1 MNLRHLKISQKLAIL
16 FSGLFVMLLL
26 HYFLVY
32 KLDSNILDD
41 GTKLDIAQRNGMSI
55 QQSIFYLRNVVSG
68 NQQTDLNDLNNQV
81 NIINSNLEILQNG
94 GIYKARFD
102 DEVHVEP
109 IAEDIKSQLTAFQRL
124 WKEFDKRFTK
134 IRTTSQLHHDS
145 VLVYY
150 IPERAANSATQLPAE
165 EDLFSLGDIGNIDG
179 GLDNDLGDLS
189 LTFDNSF
196 KNNDANAALSI
207 NYRKMEYKFDNVL
220 NGNIAPDVNYIIRNA
235 EKLVLLNKN
244 LENSLSTRLYYDQIR
259 LRYWMIALFLI
270 NAIVIGLGF
279 WFVIKTALHP
289 LLKIRRLIN
298 RLAAGDISKTLL
310 ANSHDEVGSLI
321 QDLSRF
327 SQGLEKITDFAT
339 QVGKGNFDEEF
350 KVRSKKDSL
359 GYALLEM
366 RNDLKQNAEE
376 DKRRNWANE
385 GTAKFSDIL
394 RQHAQDMQALSYQLI
409 SNLVH
414 YLGANQGGIYSLERE
429 GDERDAKANLVLKA
443 AYAYNQQKFIKQSI
457 PVEQGLLGQAVME
470 KGYLY
475 FNQISSDYIRL
486 TSGLGEATPS
496 YLLIVPLISNDEVH
510 GVIELASFKAIEEYQ
525 LAFVIKLSESIAAT
539 LSNVRSNERTKL
551 LLEES
556 QMYAEQM
563 RAQEEEMRQ
572 SMEELTTTQ
581 EELERIQGDLRER
594 LTNYES
600 VVNSTKSMILA
611 LDGEYNIK
619 VLNRSYAAM
628 LRRLKGTE
636 VPNGSNILEILTQEQ
651 LEYWKPHY
659 ERALSGETFTM
670 VSNIK
675 NSEFEDLYYE
685 LEFFP
690 LIARSGDITGFAI
703 VNREVTSLNPIRFT
717 EYEDIIPIKRGNND
731 N

>member
-1 MNLRHLKISQKLAIL
+1 MNIKHLKISQKLAIL

-26 HYFLVY
+26 HYFLVF
-32 KLDSNILDD
+32 KLDNNILDD

-55 QQSIFYLRNVVSG
+55 QQAIFYLRNVVDG
-68 NQQTDLNDLNNQV
+68 NQQTDLNDLSNRV
-81 NIINSNLEILQNG
+81 SSINSNLDILQNG

-102 DEVHVEP
+102 EEIEVKP
-109 IAEDIKSQLTAFQRL
+109 ISEEINNQLVSFQRL

-150 IPERAANSATQLPAE
+150 IPESKSSLINQLPAE
-165 EDLFSLGDIGNIDG
+165 ENLFSLGDLGGLDG
-179 GLDNDLGDLS
+179 GLDDLGDLS
-189 LTFDNSF
+189 LSFDDNT
-196 KNNDANAALSI
+196 ANTALSI
-207 NYRKMEYKFDNVL
+207 NYRKMEYQFDNVL
-220 NGNIAPDVNYIIRNA
+220 NGNIAPDVNFIIRNA
-235 EKLVLLNKN
+235 EKLILLNKN

-259 LRYWMIALFLI
+259 LRYWMVALFLI
-270 NAIVIGLGF
+270 NAIGIGLGY
-279 WFVIKTALHP
+279 WFVVTTSLHP
-289 LLKIRRLIN
+289 LLKIRQLIN
-298 RLAAGDISKTLL
+298 RLAAGDISRTLL
-310 ANSHDEVGSLI
+310 ARSHDEVGNLI

-327 SQGLEKITDFAT
+327 SQGLEHITEFAT
-339 QVGKGNFDEEF
+339 QVGKGNFDEDFE
-350 KVRSKKDSL
+350 VRSKKDTL

-366 RNDLKQNAEE
+366 RDDLKQNAEE

-414 YLGANQGGIYSLERE
+414 YLEANQGGIYSLEKE
-429 GDERDAKANLVLKA
+429 GDEKEAKAHLVLKA
-443 AYAYNQQKFIKQSI
+443 AYAYNKQKFIQQSI
-457 PVEQGLLGQAVME
+457 PIEQGLLGQAVME
-470 KGYLY
+470 KGHLY

-496 YLLIVPLISNDEVH
+496 YLLIVPLISNNEVH
-510 GVIELASFKAIEEYQ
+510 GVIEIASFHPIEEYQ

-539 LSNVRSNERTKL
+539 LANVRSNERTKL

-581 EELERIQGDLRER
+581 EELERIQRDLRER
-594 LTNYES
+594 LANYEG

-611 LDGEYNIK
+611 LDEEYNIK

-651 LEYWKPHY
+651 LEYWKPYY
-659 ERALSGETFTM
+659 ERALGGESFTM

-690 LIARSGDITGFAI
+690 LIATSGKITGFAI
-703 VNREVTSLNPIRFT
+703 VNREVTSLNPVRFT
-717 EYEDIIPIKRGNND
+717 EYEDIVPID
-731 N
+731 

>member
-1 MNLRHLKISQKLAIL
+1 MNIKHLKISQKLAIL

-26 HYFLVY
+26 HYFLVFR
-32 KLDSNILDD
+32 LDTNILDD
-41 GTKLDIAQRNGMSI
+41 GTKLDIAQGNGMAI
-55 QQSIFYLRNVVSG
+55 QQAIFYLRNVVDG
-68 NQQTDLNDLNNQV
+68 NQQTDLNDLSNRV
-81 NIINSNLEILQNG
+81 SSINSNLNILQSG
-94 GIYKARFD
+94 GVYKARFD
-102 DEVHVEP
+102 EEIKVE
-109 IAEDIKSQLTAFQRL
+109 AVGKDITNQLMAFQRL
-124 WKEFDKRFTK
+124 WKEFDRRFTK

-150 IPERAANSATQLPAE
+150 VPEKTTSMTQLPAE
-165 EDLFSLGDIGNIDG
+165 EDLFSLGNLGGLDG
-179 GLDNDLGDLS
+179 GLDDLGDLS
-189 LTFDNSF
+189 FSF
-196 KNNDANAALSI
+196 GEEATNMALST
-207 NYRKMEYKFDNVL
+207 NYRKMEYQFDNVL
-220 NGNIAPDVNYIIRNA
+220 NGNIIPDVNFIIRNA
-235 EKLVLLNKN
+235 EKLILLNRN

-270 NAIVIGLGF
+270 NAIVIGTGY
-279 WFVIKTALHP
+279 WFVVTTSLHP
-289 LLKIRRLIN
+289 LLKIRQLIN
-298 RLAAGDISKTLL
+298 RLAAGDIYRTML
-310 ANSHDEVGSLI
+310 ARSHDEVGNLI

-327 SQGLEKITDFAT
+327 SQGLEHITDFAT
-339 QVGKGNFDEEF
+339 QVGKGNFNDDF
-350 KVRSKKDSL
+350 QVRSKKDTL

-366 RNDLKQNAEE
+366 RDDLKQNSED

-414 YLGANQGGIYSLERE
+414 YLEANQGGIYSLEKE
-429 GDERDAKANLVLKA
+429 GQDSDAKSSLVLKA
-443 AYAYNQQKFIKQSI
+443 AYAYNKQKFIQQSI

-470 KGYLY
+470 KGHLY

-496 YLLIVPLISNDEVH
+496 HLLIVPLISNDEVH
-510 GVIELASFKAIEEYQ
+510 GVIELASFKPIEEYQ

-539 LSNVRSNERTKL
+539 LSNVRNNERTKN

-556 QMYAEQM
+556 QMYAQQM

-581 EELERIQGDLRER
+581 EELERIQRDLKER
-594 LTNYES
+594 LTNYEA

-611 LDGEYNIK
+611 LDRNYNIK
-619 VLNRSYAAM
+619 VLNRSYSAM

-651 LEYWKPHY
+651 LEYWKPYY
-659 ERALSGETFTM
+659 ERALNGESFTM
-670 VSNIK
+670 ISNIK
-675 NSEFEDLYYE
+675 TSEFEDVYYE

-690 LIARSGDITGFAI
+690 LIATNGTITGFAI
-703 VNREVTSLNPIRFT
+703 VNREITSLNPVRFT
-717 EYEDIIPIKRGNND
+717 DYEDIVPIV
-731 N
+731 

>member
-1 MNLRHLKISQKLAIL
+1 MNIKHLKISQKLAIL

-26 HYFLVY
+26 HYFLVFR
-32 KLDSNILDD
+32 LDANILDD

-55 QQSIFYLRNVVSG
+55 QQAIFYLRNVVDG
-68 NQQTDLNDLNNQV
+68 NQQTDLNDLSNRV
-81 NIINSNLEILQNG
+81 SSVNSNLAILQNG
-94 GIYKARFD
+94 GVYKVRFD
-102 DEVHVEP
+102 EKVEVQPVSD
-109 IAEDIKSQLTAFQRL
+109 DISNQLLSFQRL

-150 IPERAANSATQLPAE
+150 VPESTTNSVNQLSAE
-165 EDLFSLGDIGNIDG
+165 DDLFSLGDLGLGSLDG
-179 GLDNDLGDLS
+179 GLDDLGS
-189 LTFDNSF
+189 ISFDDNA
-196 KNNDANAALSI
+196 ANTALSI
-207 NYRKMEYKFDNVL
+207 NYRKMEYQFDNVL
-220 NGNIAPDVNYIIRNA
+220 NGNIAPDVNFIIRNA

-259 LRYWMIALFLI
+259 LRYWMVALFLI
-270 NAIVIGLGF
+270 NAVIIGLGY
-279 WFVIKTALHP
+279 WFVVKTSLHP
-289 LLKIRRLIN
+289 LLKIRQLIN
-298 RLAAGDISKTLL
+298 RLAAGDISRTLL
-310 ANSHDEVGSLI
+310 ARSHDEVGNLI

-327 SQGLEKITDFAT
+327 SQGLEHITDFAT
-339 QVGKGNFDEEF
+339 QVGKGNFDKDFE
-350 KVRSKKDSL
+350 VRSKKDTL

-414 YLGANQGGIYSLERE
+414 YLEANQGGIYSLEKE
-429 GDERDAKANLVLKA
+429 GQDDDAKSNLILKA
-443 AYAYNQQKFIKQSI
+443 AYAYNKQKFIEQSI

-470 KGYLY
+470 KGHLY

-510 GVIELASFKAIEEYQ
+510 GVIEIASFKPIKEYQ

-581 EELERIQGDLRER
+581 EELERIQIDLKER
-594 LTNYES
+594 LANYEG

-611 LDGEYNIK
+611 LDEEYNIK
-619 VLNRSYAAM
+619 VLNRSYATM

-651 LEYWKPHY
+651 LEYWKPYY
-659 ERALSGETFTM
+659 ERALGGESFTM

-690 LIARSGDITGFAI
+690 LITVGGGITGFAI
-703 VNREVTSLNPIRFT
+703 VNREVTSLNPVRFT
-717 EYEDIIPIKRGNND
+717 EYEDIIPIE
-731 N
+731 

>member
-1 MNLRHLKISQKLAIL
+1 MNIKHLKISQKLAIL

-26 HYFLVY
+26 HYFLVFR
-32 KLDSNILDD
+32 LDTNILDD
-41 GTKLDIAQRNGMSI
+41 GTKLDIAQRNGMAV
-55 QQSIFYLRNVVSG
+55 QQAIFYLRNVVDG
-68 NQQTDLNDLNNQV
+68 NQQTDLNDLSNRV
-81 NIINSNLEILQNG
+81 SSINSNLGILQNG
-94 GIYKARFD
+94 GLYKVRFD
-102 DEVHVEP
+102 EQIKIEA
-109 IAEDIKSQLTAFQRL
+109 IEGDINNQLFAFQRL

-150 IPERAANSATQLPAE
+150 VPETTNSSIQLPAE
-165 EDLFSLGDIGNIDG
+165 EDLFSLGNLGGLGALDG
-179 GLDNDLGDLS
+179 GLDDLGDLS
-189 LTFDNSF
+189 LSFDE
-196 KNNDANAALSI
+196 KTANTVLSI
-207 NYRKMEYKFDNVL
+207 NYRKIEYRFDNVL
-220 NGNIAPDVNYIIRNA
+220 NGNIAPDVNFILRNA
-235 EKLVLLNKN
+235 EKLILLNKN
-244 LENSLSTRLYYDQIR
+244 LENSLSTRLHYDQIR
-259 LRYWMIALFLI
+259 LRYWMVALFLI
-270 NAIVIGLGF
+270 NAIVIGIGY
-279 WFVIKTALHP
+279 WFVIKTSLHP

-298 RLAAGDISKTLL
+298 RLAAGDISRTLL
-310 ANSHDEVGSLI
+310 ARSHDEVGNLI

-327 SQGLEKITDFAT
+327 SQGLEHITDFAT
-339 QVGKGNFDEEF
+339 QVGKGNFDDTFE
-350 KVRSKKDSL
+350 VRSKKDTL

-366 RNDLKQNAEE
+366 RNDLKQNSEE

-414 YLGANQGGIYSLERE
+414 YLEANQGGIYSLEKE
-429 GDERDAKANLVLKA
+429 GDHNEAKANLVLKA
-443 AYAYNQQKFIKQSI
+443 AYAYNKQKFIQQSI

-470 KGYLY
+470 KGHLY

-510 GVIELASFKAIEEYQ
+510 GVIEIASFKPIEEYQ
-525 LAFVIKLSESIAAT
+525 LTFVIKLSESIAAT

-551 LLEES
+551 LLEDS

-581 EELERIQGDLRER
+581 EELERIQRDLRER
-594 LTNYES
+594 LINYES
-600 VVNSTKSMILA
+600 VVNSTKSMILS
-611 LDGEYNIK
+611 LDKNYNIK
-619 VLNRSYAAM
+619 VLNRSYAVM

-651 LEYWKPHY
+651 LEYWKPYY
-659 ERALSGETFTM
+659 ERALGGESFTM

-675 NSEFEDLYYE
+675 NSEFEDVYYE

-690 LIARSGDITGFAI
+690 LTATNGTITGFAI
-703 VNREVTSLNPIRFT
+703 VNREVTSLNPVRFT
-717 EYEDIIPIKRGNND
+717 EYEDIIPIT
-731 N
+731 

>member
-1 MNLRHLKISQKLAIL
+1 MNIKHLKISQKLAIL

-26 HYFLVY
+26 HYFLVFR
-32 KLDSNILDD
+32 LDANILDD
-41 GTKLDIAQRNGMSI
+41 GTKLDIAQRNGMAI
-55 QQSIFYLRNVVSG
+55 QQAIFYLRNVVDG
-68 NQQTDLNDLNNQV
+68 NQQTDLNDLSNRV
-81 NIINSNLEILQNG
+81 NTVNSNLDILQNG
-94 GIYKARFD
+94 GIYKVRFD
-102 DEVHVEP
+102 EEVEVEP
-109 IAEDIKSQLTAFQRL
+109 VSEEISTQLASFQRL

-150 IPERAANSATQLPAE
+150 VQENVSSSTNPLPAE
-165 EDLFSLGDIGNIDG
+165 EDLFSLGGLGNLGSLDD
-179 GLDNDLGDLS
+179 GLDDLGNLS
-189 LTFDNSF
+189 LSFEDNA
-196 KNNDANAALSI
+196 ANTALSI
-207 NYRKMEYKFDNVL
+207 NYRKMEYRFDNVL
-220 NGNIAPDVNYIIRNA
+220 NGSIIPDVNFIIRNA
-235 EKLVLLNKN
+235 EKLILLNKN
-244 LENSLSTRLYYDQIR
+244 LENSLSNRLYYDQIR
-259 LRYWMIALFLI
+259 LRYWMVALFLI
-270 NAIVIGLGF
+270 NAIIIGVGY
-279 WFVIKTALHP
+279 WFVVKTALHP
-289 LLKIRRLIN
+289 LLEIRQLVN
-298 RLAAGDISKTLL
+298 RLAAGDVSRTLT
-310 ANSHDEVGSLI
+310 ARSHDEVGNLI

-339 QVGKGNFDEEF
+339 QVGKGNFEQDFE
-350 KVRSKKDSL
+350 VRSKKDKL
-359 GYALLEM
+359 GFALLEM
-366 RNDLKQNAEE
+366 RNDLKRNSEE
-376 DKRRNWANE
+376 DKRRNWSNE

-429 GDERDAKANLVLKA
+429 REDQDAKQENREANLVLKA
-443 AYAYNQQKFIKQSI
+443 AYAYNKQKFIQQTI
-457 PVEQGLLGQAVME
+457 PVQQGLLGQAVME
-470 KGYLY
+470 KGHLY

-486 TSGLGEATPS
+486 TSGLGEATPN

-510 GVIELASFKAIEEYQ
+510 GVIEIASFRPIEKYQ
-525 LAFVIKLSESIAAT
+525 LNFVIKLSESIAAT
-539 LSNVRSNERTKL
+539 LANVRSNERTKL

-581 EELERIQGDLRER
+581 EELERIQKDLREK
-594 LTNYES
+594 LGNYES

-636 VPNGSNILEILTQEQ
+636 VPNGSNILEILTSDQ
-651 LEYWKPHY
+651 LEYWKPYY
-659 ERALSGETFTM
+659 ERALNGEAFTM
-670 VSNIK
+670 VSNVK

-690 LIARSGDITGFAI
+690 LIATSGTITGFAI

-717 EYEDIIPIKRGNND
+717 EYEDIVPIR
-731 N
+731 

>member
-179 GLDNDLGDLS
+179 GLDNNLGDLS
-189 LTFDNSF
+189 LNFDNSF

>member
-1 MNLRHLKISQKLAIL
+1 MNIKHLKISQKLAIL

-26 HYFLVY
+26 HYFLVFR
-32 KLDSNILDD
+32 LDAIILDD

-55 QQSIFYLRNVVSG
+55 QQAIFYLRNVIDG
-68 NQQTDLNDLNNQV
+68 NQQTDLNDLSNRV
-81 NIINSNLEILQNG
+81 GLVNSNLDILQNG
-94 GIYKARFD
+94 GIYKLRFD
-102 DEVHVEP
+102 EKIQVEP
-109 IAEDIKSQLTAFQRL
+109 VSEEISNQLLSFQRL

-145 VLVYY
+145 TLVYY
-150 IPERAANSATQLPAE
+150 IKENTTGSINPLPVE
-165 EDLFSLGDIGNIDG
+165 EDLFSLGNLGLGNLDG
-179 GLDNDLGDLS
+179 DLDDLGSLGDLS
-189 LTFDNSF
+189 LSFDDNTT
-196 KNNDANAALSI
+196 NTVLSST
-207 NYRKMEYKFDNVL
+207 YRKMEYRFDNVL
-220 NGNIAPDVNYIIRNA
+220 NGSIAPDVNFIIRNA
-235 EKLVLLNKN
+235 EKLILLNKN
-244 LENSLSTRLYYDQIR
+244 LENSLSTRLYYDQVR
-259 LRYWMIALFLI
+259 LRYWMVALFLI
-270 NAIVIGLGF
+270 NAIVIGVGY
-279 WFVIKTALHP
+279 WFVVKTSLHP
-289 LLKIRRLIN
+289 LLKIRQLIN
-298 RLAAGDISKTLL
+298 RLAAGDISRTLS
-310 ANSHDEVGSLI
+310 ARSHDEVGNLI

-327 SQGLEKITDFAT
+327 SQGLEQITDFAT

-350 KVRSKKDSL
+350 EVRSKKDKL
-359 GYALLEM
+359 GFALLEM
-366 RNDLKQNAEE
+366 RNDLKQNSEE
-376 DKRRNWANE
+376 DKRRNWSNE

-414 YLGANQGGIYSLERE
+414 YLGANQGGIYSLEKE
-429 GDERDAKANLVLKA
+429 GEDDTKSNLVLKA
-443 AYAYNQQKFIKQSI
+443 AYAYNKQKFIQQSI
-457 PVEQGLLGQAVME
+457 PIQQGLLGQAVME
-470 KGYLY
+470 KGHLY

-496 YLLIVPLISNDEVH
+496 YLLIVPLISNNEVH
-510 GVIELASFKAIEEYQ
+510 GVIEIASFKPIEEYQ

-563 RAQEEEMRQ
+563 GAQEEEMRQ

-581 EELERIQGDLRER
+581 EELERIQRDLKER

-619 VLNRSYAAM
+619 VLNRSYSIM

-651 LEYWKPHY
+651 LEYWKPYY
-659 ERALSGETFTM
+659 ERALGGESFTM
-670 VSNIK
+670 VSNVK
-675 NSEFEDLYYE
+675 NSEFEDVYYE

-690 LIARSGDITGFAI
+690 LITTNGVITGFAI
-703 VNREVTSLNPIRFT
+703 VNRDVTSLNPIRFT
-717 EYEDIIPIKRGNND
+717 EYEDIIPIE
-731 N
+731 

>member
-1 MNLRHLKISQKLAIL
+1 MNVRHLKISQKLAIL
-16 FSGLFVMLLL
+16 FSGLFVMLVL
-26 HYFLVY
+26 HYFLVF

-55 QQSIFYLRNVVSG
+55 QQAIFYLRNVVNG
-68 NQQTDLNDLNNQV
+68 NQQTDLNDLNNRV
-81 NIINSNLEILQNG
+81 HSINSNLEILQNG
-94 GIYKARFD
+94 GVYKARFD
-102 DEVHVEP
+102 EEIEVEP
-109 IAEDIKSQLTAFQRL
+109 VSEDIKNQLTAFQRL
-124 WKEFDKRFTK
+124 WREFDKRFTK

-150 IPERAANSATQLPAE
+150 VPERAVSSDSQLPIE

-179 GLDNDLGDLS
+179 DLGSDLGNLS
-189 LTFDNSF
+189 LTFNNSF
-196 KNNDANAALSI
+196 KENDANATLSI
-207 NYRKMEYKFDNVL
+207 NYRRMEYQFDNVL
-220 NGNIAPDVNYIIRNA
+220 SGNIVPDVNYIIRNA

-244 LENSLSTRLYYDQIR
+244 LENSLSTRLHYDQVR

-279 WFVIKTALHP
+279 WFVVKTSLHP

-298 RLAAGDISKTLL
+298 RLSAGDISRTLL
-310 ANSHDEVGSLI
+310 ASSHDEVGSLI

-339 QVGKGNFDEEF
+339 QVGKGNFDQEF
-350 KVRSKKDSL
+350 EVRSKKDSL

-429 GDERDAKANLVLKA
+429 GDSEDAKANLVLKA

-457 PVEQGLLGQAVME
+457 PAEQGLLGQAVME

-475 FNQISSDYIRL
+475 FNQISPDYIRL

-510 GVIELASFKAIEEYQ
+510 GVIELASFKVIEEYQ

-539 LSNVRSNERTKL
+539 LANVRSNERTKIL
-551 LLEES
+551 LQES

-594 LTNYES
+594 LTNYEA

-636 VPNGSNILEILTQEQ
+636 VPNGSNILEILSQEQ
-651 LEYWKPHY
+651 LEYWKPYY
-659 ERALSGETFTM
+659 ERALGGETFTM

-690 LIARSGDITGFAI
+690 LIATSGDITGFAI

-717 EYEDIIPIKRGNND
+717 EYEDIIPIE
-731 N
+731 

>member
-1 MNLRHLKISQKLAIL
+1 MKIKHLKISQKLAIL
-16 FSGLFVMLLL
+16 FSGLFVMLVL
-26 HYFLVY
+26 HYFLVF

-41 GTKLDIAQRNGMSI
+41 GTKLDIAQRNGMAI
-55 QQSIFYLRNVVSG
+55 QQAIFYLRNVVDG
-68 NQQTDLNDLNNQV
+68 NQQTDLNDLSNRV
-81 NIINSNLEILQNG
+81 ASINSNIDILQNG
-94 GIYKARFD
+94 GVYKARFD
-102 DEVHVEP
+102 EEIEVQP
-109 IAEDIKSQLTAFQRL
+109 ISDDITNQLLAFQRL
-124 WKEFDKRFTK
+124 WKEFDKRFSK
-134 IRTTSQLHHDS
+134 VRTTSQLHHDS

-150 IPERAANSATQLPAE
+150 LPESTTSSATQLPAE
-165 EDLFSLGDIGNIDG
+165 EDLFSLGNLGGLDG
-179 GLDNDLGDLS
+179 GLDDFS
-189 LTFDNSF
+189 FDDNT
-196 KNNDANAALSI
+196 ANPPLSI
-207 NYRKMEYKFDNVL
+207 NYRKMQYQFDNVL
-220 NGNIAPDVNYIIRNA
+220 NGSIAPDLNFIIRNT
-235 EKLVLLNKN
+235 EKLILLNKN
-244 LENSLSTRLYYDQIR
+244 LEHSLSTRLYYDQIR
-259 LRYWMIALFLI
+259 LRYWMVALFLI
-270 NAIVIGLGF
+270 NAIVIGIGY
-279 WFVIKTALHP
+279 WFVVKTSLHP
-289 LLKIRRLIN
+289 LLKIRQLIN
-298 RLAAGDISKTLL
+298 RLAAGDISRTLL
-310 ANSHDEVGSLI
+310 AHSHDEVGSLI

-327 SQGLEKITDFAT
+327 SQGLEHITDFAT
-339 QVGKGNFDEEF
+339 QVGKGNFDENFE
-350 KVRSKKDSL
+350 VRSKKDTL

-366 RNDLKQNAEE
+366 RDDLKQNSEE

-409 SNLVH
+409 SNLFH
-414 YLGANQGGIYSLERE
+414 YLEANQGGIYSLEKE
-429 GDERDAKANLVLKA
+429 GDDKTNLVLKA
-443 AYAYNQQKFIKQSI
+443 AYAYNKQKFIQQSI

-470 KGYLY
+470 KGHLY

-510 GVIELASFKAIEEYQ
+510 GVIEIASFKPIEEYQ

-581 EELERIQGDLRER
+581 EELERIQADLRER
-594 LTNYES
+594 LTNYEA

-611 LDGEYNIK
+611 LDKEYNIK
-619 VLNRSYAAM
+619 VLNRSYSAM

-651 LEYWKPHY
+651 LEYWKPYY
-659 ERALSGETFTM
+659 ERALSGESFTM

-675 NSEFEDLYYE
+675 NSEFEDVYYE

-690 LIARSGDITGFAI
+690 LIATNGVITGFAI

-717 EYEDIIPIKRGNND
+717 DYEDIIPIK
-731 N
+731 

>member
-1 MNLRHLKISQKLAIL
+1 MNIKHLKISQKLAIL
-16 FSGLFVMLLL
+16 FSGLFVMLVL
-26 HYFLVY
+26 HYFLVFR
-32 KLDSNILDD
+32 LDANILDD
-41 GTKLDIAQRNGMSI
+41 GTKLDIAQRNGMAI
-55 QQSIFYLRNVVSG
+55 QQAIFYLRNVVDG
-68 NQQTDLNDLNNQV
+68 NQQTDLNDLSNRV
-81 NIINSNLEILQNG
+81 ILVNSNIDILQNG

-102 DEVHVEP
+102 EEIEVEP
-109 IAEDIKSQLTAFQRL
+109 ISEDITNQLLAFQRL
-124 WKEFDKRFTK
+124 WKEFDKRFAK

-150 IPERAANSATQLPAE
+150 IPEKASSVTQLPVE
-165 EDLFSLGDIGNIDG
+165 EDLFSLGNLDG
-179 GLDNDLGDLS
+179 GLDDLGDLS
-189 LTFDNSF
+189 YSFDKTTTNTP
-196 KNNDANAALSI
+196 LSI
-207 NYRKMEYKFDNVL
+207 NYRKMEYQFDNVL
-220 NGNIAPDVNYIIRNA
+220 NGNIAPDVNFIVRNA

-259 LRYWMIALFLI
+259 LRYWMVALFLI
-270 NAIVIGLGF
+270 NAIVIGIGY
-279 WFVIKTALHP
+279 WFVVKTSLHP
-289 LLKIRRLIN
+289 LLKIRQLVN
-298 RLAAGDISKTLL
+298 RLAAGDISRTLL
-310 ANSHDEVGSLI
+310 ARSHDEVGSLI

-327 SQGLEKITDFAT
+327 SQGLEHITEFAT
-339 QVGKGNFDEEF
+339 QVGKGNFDENFE
-350 KVRSKKDSL
+350 VRSKKDTL

-366 RNDLKQNAEE
+366 RDDLRQNSEE

-394 RQHAQDMQALSYQLI
+394 RQHAQDMQALAYQLI

-414 YLGANQGGIYSLERE
+414 YLEANQGGIYSLEKE
-429 GDERDAKANLVLKA
+429 GDDKDAKANLVLKA
-443 AYAYNQQKFIKQSI
+443 AYAYNKQKFIKQSI

-470 KGYLY
+470 KGHLY

-486 TSGLGEATPS
+486 TSGLGEATPR

-510 GVIELASFKAIEEYQ
+510 GVIEIASFKPIEEYQ

-539 LSNVRSNERTKL
+539 LANVRSNERTKL

-581 EELERIQGDLRER
+581 EELERIQRDLRER
-594 LTNYES
+594 LTNYEA

-611 LDGEYNIK
+611 LDQNYNIK

-651 LEYWKPHY
+651 LEYWKPYY
-659 ERALSGETFTM
+659 ERALSGESFTM

-690 LIARSGDITGFAI
+690 LIATDGTITGFAI
-703 VNREVTSLNPIRFT
+703 VNREVTSLNPVRFT
-717 EYEDIIPIKRGNND
+717 GYEDIVRIE
-731 N
+731 

>member
-1 MNLRHLKISQKLAIL
+1 MNINHLKISQKLAVL
-16 FSGLFVMLLL
+16 FSGLFVMLIL
-26 HYFLVY
+26 HYFLVFR
-32 KLDSNILDD
+32 LDATILDD
-41 GTKLDIAQRNGMSI
+41 GTKLDIAQRNGMAI
-55 QQSIFYLRNVVSG
+55 QQAIFYLRNVIDG
-68 NQQTDLNDLNNQV
+68 NQQTDLNDLSNRV
-81 NIINSNLEILQNG
+81 SLVNSNLDILQNG
-94 GIYKARFD
+94 GIYQARFD
-102 DEVHVEP
+102 DEIELESVS
-109 IAEDIKSQLTAFQRL
+109 EDITTQLLAFQRL

-150 IPERAANSATQLPAE
+150 VPETSNSSVQLPAE
-165 EDLFSLGDIGNIDG
+165 EDLFSLGNLGNLGG
-179 GLDNDLGDLS
+179 GLDDLGDLS
-189 LTFDNSF
+189 LSF
-196 KNNDANAALSI
+196 NENPTNTTLPV
-207 NYRKMEYKFDNVL
+207 NYRKMQYKFDNVL
-220 NGNIAPDVNYIIRNA
+220 NGSIIPDVNFIIRNA
-235 EKLVLLNKN
+235 EKLILLNKN

-270 NAIVIGLGF
+270 NAIVIGAGY
-279 WFVIKTALHP
+279 WFVVKTSLHP
-289 LLKIRRLIN
+289 LLKIRQLIN
-298 RLAAGDISKTLL
+298 RLAAGDISRTLS
-310 ANSHDEVGSLI
+310 ARSHDEVGNLI

-327 SQGLEKITDFAT
+327 SQGLEYITEFAT
-339 QVGKGNFDEEF
+339 QVGKGNFNENFE
-350 KVRSKKDSL
+350 VRSKKDTL
-359 GYALLEM
+359 GFALLEM

-414 YLGANQGGIYSLERE
+414 YLGANQGGIYSLEKEDGNRNSNE
-429 GDERDAKANLVLKA
+429 NAYLVLKA
-443 AYAYNQQKFIKQSI
+443 AYAYNKQKFIQQSI
-457 PVEQGLLGQAVME
+457 PVQQGLLGQAVME
-470 KGYLY
+470 KGHLY

-486 TSGLGEATPS
+486 TSGLGEATPN
-496 YLLIVPLISNDEVH
+496 YLLIVPLISNNEVH
-510 GVIELASFKAIEEYQ
+510 GVIEIASFKPIEEYQ
-525 LAFVIKLSESIAAT
+525 LAFVTKLSESIAAT
-539 LSNVRSNERTKL
+539 LSNVRNNERTKN

-581 EELERIQGDLRER
+581 EELERIQRDLKER

-611 LDGEYNIK
+611 LDKNYNIK

-651 LEYWKPHY
+651 LEYWKPYY
-659 ERALSGETFTM
+659 ERALNGDVFTM

-675 NSEFEDLYYE
+675 NSEFEDIYYE

-690 LIARSGDITGFAI
+690 LIATNGVITGFAI
-703 VNREVTSLNPIRFT
+703 VNRDVTSLNPVRFSA
-717 EYEDIIPIKRGNND
+717 YEDIIPIV
-731 N
+731 

>member
-1 MNLRHLKISQKLAIL
+1 MNINHLKISQKLAIL

-26 HYFLVY
+26 HYFLVFR
-32 KLDSNILDD
+32 LDTNILDD
-41 GTKLDIAQRNGMSI
+41 GTKLDIAQRNGMAI
-55 QQSIFYLRNVVSG
+55 QQAIFYLRNVVDG
-68 NQQTDLNDLNNQV
+68 NQQTDLNDLSNRV
-81 NIINSNLEILQNG
+81 SSINSNLDILQNG

-102 DEVHVEP
+102 EEIKIQKVG
-109 IAEDIKSQLTAFQRL
+109 EDISTQLMSFQRL
-124 WKEFDKRFTK
+124 WKEFDRRFTK

-150 IPERAANSATQLPAE
+150 LPEKNSSMTQLPAE
-165 EDLFSLGDIGNIDG
+165 EDLFSLGNLGG
-179 GLDNDLGDLS
+179 GLDDLGDLS
-189 LTFDNSF
+189 LSF
-196 KNNDANAALSI
+196 NEASTNTELSTS
-207 NYRKMEYKFDNVL
+207 YRKMEYQFDNVL
-220 NGNIAPDVNYIIRNA
+220 NGNIAPDVNFIIRNA
-235 EKLVLLNKN
+235 EKLILLNRN

-259 LRYWMIALFLI
+259 LRYWMVALFLI
-270 NAIVIGLGF
+270 NAIVIGVGY
-279 WFVIKTALHP
+279 WFVVKTSLHP
-289 LLKIRRLIN
+289 LLKIRQLIN
-298 RLAAGDISKTLL
+298 RLAAGDISRTML
-310 ANSHDEVGSLI
+310 ARSHDEVGNLI

-327 SQGLEKITDFAT
+327 SQGLEHITDFAT
-339 QVGKGNFDEEF
+339 QVGKGNFNDNFE
-350 KVRSKKDSL
+350 VRSQKDTL

-366 RNDLKQNAEE
+366 RDDLKQNSEE

-385 GTAKFSDIL
+385 GTAQFSDIL

-414 YLGANQGGIYSLERE
+414 YLGANQGGIYSLEKE
-429 GDERDAKANLVLKA
+429 GQDSDAKSNLILKA
-443 AYAYNQQKFIKQSI
+443 AYAYNKQKFIKQSI

-470 KGYLY
+470 KGHLY
-475 FNQISSDYIRL
+475 FNKISSDYIRL

-510 GVIELASFKAIEEYQ
+510 GVIEIASFKAIEEYQ

-581 EELERIQGDLRER
+581 EELERIQRDLKQR
-594 LTNYES
+594 LTNYEA

-611 LDGEYNIK
+611 LDQNYNIK
-619 VLNRSYAAM
+619 VLNRSYAVM

-651 LEYWKPHY
+651 LEYWKPYY
-659 ERALSGETFTM
+659 ERALGGESFTM

-675 NSEFEDLYYE
+675 NSEFEDIYYE

-690 LIARSGDITGFAI
+690 LTATNGTITGFAI
-703 VNREVTSLNPIRFT
+703 VNREVTSLNPVRFSA
-717 EYEDIIPIKRGNND
+717 YEDIIPIV
-731 N
+731 

>member
-1 MNLRHLKISQKLAIL
+1 MINANLD
-16 FSGLFVMLLL
+16 V
-26 HYFLVY
+26 
-32 KLDSNILDD
+32 
-41 GTKLDIAQRNGMSI
+41 
-55 QQSIFYLRNVVSG
+55 
-68 NQQTDLNDLNNQV
+68 
-81 NIINSNLEILQNG
+81 LENG
-94 GIYKARFD
+94 GIYKVRFD
-102 DEVHVEP
+102 DEIKIKP
-109 IAEDIKSQLTAFQRL
+109 IGEDITNQLITFQRL

-150 IPERAANSATQLPAE
+150 VPETNGSITQLPAE
-165 EDLFSLGDIGNIDG
+165 EDLFSLGNLGNLDG
-179 GLDNDLGDLS
+179 GLNDLDDLS
-189 LTFDNSF
+189 LSFD
-196 KNNDANAALSI
+196 KNATTATLSI

-220 NGNIAPDVNYIIRNA
+220 NGSIAPDVNFIIRNT
-235 EKLVLLNKN
+235 EKLILLNKN

-270 NAIVIGLGF
+270 NAIIISVGY
-279 WFVIKTALHP
+279 WFVVRTSLHP
-289 LLKIRRLIN
+289 LLKIRQLIN
-298 RLAAGDISKTLL
+298 RLAAGDISQTML
-310 ANSHDEVGSLI
+310 AHSHDEVGNLI

-327 SQGLEKITDFAT
+327 SQGLEHITDFAT
-339 QVGKGNFDEEF
+339 QVGKGNFNEDFE
-350 KVRSKKDSL
+350 VRSKKDTL

-366 RNDLKQNAEE
+366 RNDLKQNSEE

-409 SNLVH
+409 SNLIH
-414 YLGANQGGIYSLERE
+414 YLGANQGGIYSLEKE
-429 GDERDAKANLVLKA
+429 GDVENTKANLVLKA
-443 AYAYNQQKFIKQSI
+443 AYAYNKQKFIKQSI

-470 KGYLY
+470 KGHLY

-496 YLLIVPLISNDEVH
+496 YLLIVPLISNNEVH
-510 GVIELASFKAIEEYQ
+510 GVIELASFKPIEHYQ
-525 LAFVIKLSESIAAT
+525 LTFVIKLSESIAAT
-539 LSNVRSNERTKL
+539 LANVRGNERTKL

-581 EELERIQGDLRER
+581 EELERIQKDLKQR
-594 LTNYES
+594 LINYEA

-611 LDGEYNIK
+611 LDKDYNIK

-651 LEYWKPHY
+651 LEYWKPYY
-659 ERALSGETFTM
+659 ERALKGESFTM
-670 VSNIK
+670 ISNIK
-675 NSEFEDLYYE
+675 NSEFEDVYYE

-690 LIARSGDITGFAI
+690 LIATNGIITGFAI
-703 VNREVTSLNPIRFT
+703 VNRDITSLNPVRFT
-717 EYEDIIPIKRGNND
+717 EYEDIVPIK
-731 N
+731 

>member
-1 MNLRHLKISQKLAIL
+1 MNIKHLKISQKLAIL

-26 HYFLVY
+26 HYFLVFR
-32 KLDSNILDD
+32 LDTNILDD

-55 QQSIFYLRNVVSG
+55 QQAIFYLRNVVDG
-68 NQQTDLNDLNNQV
+68 NQQTDLNDLSNRV
-81 NIINSNLEILQNG
+81 SSINSNLDILQNG

-102 DEVHVEP
+102 EEIKVEP
-109 IAEDIKSQLTAFQRL
+109 VSEDITNQLVAFQRL

-150 IPERAANSATQLPAE
+150 IPENTTGSVTQLPAE
-165 EDLFSLGDIGNIDG
+165 EDLFSLGNLGLGGLGG
-179 GLDNDLGDLS
+179 GLDDFS
-189 LTFDNSF
+189 FDDNT
-196 KNNDANAALSI
+196 ANTALSI
-207 NYRKMEYKFDNVL
+207 NYRKMEYRFDNIL
-220 NGNIAPDVNYIIRNA
+220 NGNIVPDVNFIIRNA
-235 EKLVLLNKN
+235 EKLILLNKN

-270 NAIVIGLGF
+270 NAIIIGAGY
-279 WFVIKTALHP
+279 WFVVKTSLHP
-289 LLKIRRLIN
+289 LLKIRQLIN
-298 RLAAGDISKTLL
+298 RLAAGDISRTLL
-310 ANSHDEVGSLI
+310 AHSHDEVGNLI

-327 SQGLEKITDFAT
+327 SQGLEHITDFAT
-339 QVGKGNFDEEF
+339 QVGKGNFDETFE
-350 KVRSKKDSL
+350 VRSKKDTL

-366 RNDLKQNAEE
+366 RNDLKQNSEE

-414 YLGANQGGIYSLERE
+414 YLGANQGGIYSLEKE
-429 GDERDAKANLVLKA
+429 GDDKDAKANLVLKA
-443 AYAYNQQKFIKQSI
+443 AYAYNKQKFIKQSI
-457 PVEQGLLGQAVME
+457 PVQQGLLGQAVME
-470 KGYLY
+470 KGHLY
-475 FNQISSDYIRL
+475 FNHISSDYIRL
-486 TSGLGEATPS
+486 TSGLGEATPN
-496 YLLIVPLISNDEVH
+496 YLLIVPLISNNEVH
-510 GVIELASFKAIEEYQ
+510 GVIELASFKPIEEYQ
-525 LAFVIKLSESIAAT
+525 LTFVIKLSESIAAT

-581 EELERIQGDLRER
+581 EELERIQRDLRER
-594 LTNYES
+594 LNNYEA

-611 LDGEYNIK
+611 LDRNYNIK

-651 LEYWKPHY
+651 LEYWKPYY
-659 ERALSGETFTM
+659 ERALNGDSFTM

-675 NSEFEDLYYE
+675 NSEFEDSYYE

-690 LIARSGDITGFAI
+690 LIATNGTITGFAI
-703 VNREVTSLNPIRFT
+703 VNRDVTSLNPVRFT
-717 EYEDIIPIKRGNND
+717 EYEDIVPIK
-731 N
+731 